1 MICVSSQKHV
11 NALFSEQAKGKRLEL
26 ICSIP
31 GNINCRLRGD
41 PTRIRQV
48 LTNLVSNAVKFTESG
63 SVVASLE
70 LLNNLAEWQW
80 IKLSLK
86 DIGVGIRC

>member
-1 MICVSSQKHV
+1 MLMLCLASKQKV
-11 NALFSEQAKGKRLEL
+11 NALSLSALFQEIL
-26 ICSIP
+26 IAGCGVILHVSVK
-31 GNINCRLRGD
+31 
-41 PTRIRQV
+41 V